1 MAWIKL
7 HSKLTEW
14 EWASRPEVLALWI
27 HILLRA
33 NFKEK
38 RWEGKVI
45 PRGSFITGR
54 KALAE
59 ATGLTEQQVRSGL
72 TRLAST
78 NEIDIKSTNRYTII
92 TVCKYD
98 DYQVLENEDNQQT
111 TNEQPTNNQQITT
124 TIEDKN
130 IIKETNSKEL
140 SKKVSEPLD
149 LSFIHPAL
157 LPDFE
162 EYLKM
167 RRTIK
172 KPIKTQRAIND
183 RYTELQQLS
192 NHSINTAKK
201 IIQQSISKEWLSFV
215 ELKDDSPKGC
225 PTTNSLGSKLDHNMQ
240 VMMDII
246 HGKV

>member
-1 MAWIKL
+1 MTWIKL
-7 HSKLTEW
+7 HSKLIEW

-38 RWEGKVI
+38 QWQGKVI
-45 PRGSFITGR
+45 PRGSFVTGR

-78 NEIDIKSTNRYTII
+78 NEIEVKSTNKYTII

-98 DYQVLENEDNQQT
+98 DYQVAEIEDNQQI
-111 TNEQPTNNQQITT
+111 TNNQPTINQQITT
-124 TIEDKN
+124 TIDNKN

-140 SKKVSEPLD
+140 SKKVSTPLD
-149 LSFIHPAL
+149 LSSIHPAL

-167 RRTIK
+167 RRSIK
-172 KPIKTQRAIND
+172 KPIKTQRALDD
-183 RYTELQQLS
+183 RYKELQQLS
-192 NHSINTAKK
+192 NHSVNTAKK

-215 ELKDDSPKGC
+215 ELKEEPSRC
-225 PTTNSLGSKLDHNMQ
+225 PTNNTLGNKLDHNKQ
-240 VMMDII
+240 VMLDILQ
-246 HGKV
+246 GKV